1 MMTVTSRFQFPAAHV
16 LSQPSFSEEKNR
28 QIYGKCANPA
38 GHGHDYWVEVSVS
51 GPVDSET
58 GQIILPGV
66 LDEIFEETIRSR
78 YAHRMLNE
86 ESTFGSLVPT
96 AENMALVFDQLLSE
110 AVSNRSSARVAQ
122 VRVIETPRNSAESG
136 EIK

>member
-51 GPVDSET
+51 GPMDDET
-58 GQIILPGV
+58 GQIIVPGV
-66 LDEIFEETIRSR
+66 LDEIFEETILSR

-86 ESTFGSLVPT
+86 ESPFGRLVPT
-96 AENMALVFDQLLSE
+96 AENMALVFKQLLTQ

-122 VRVIETPRNSAESG
+122 VRVVETPRNSAESG
-136 EIK
+136 EIE